1 MPAAEGGRAMAEATG
16 VPSDPSGSHG
26 VPGVPERAL
35 GIPAAAIAMV
45 GWAAS
50 GVIAKGLSELGPLA
64 VVFWRM
70 WLYTGLVMLFLWANG
85 TPLKWNSIKV
95 SAWGGISLA
104 FDIMLFFTALR
115 LTTVANATVV
125 ASLQPLL
132 MLYLAPKLFGEQPRG
147 RHWGMALI
155 AIGGI
160 AIVVFGSSGIPEWSI
175 AGDLLAALT
184 LFAWTGYFT
193 FSKLSTQK
201 ISSAQYTGG
210 SALVCSLVCSPFAI
224 ASGQAFDIPSLG
236 AWVWLV
242 ILAVGPGFAS
252 HMLMNW
258 SLACIPAWVGSTMTL
273 GDPGHEHADGLGV
286 PRRRGVAVAV
296 RRHDGGDV
304 LPGRRGGGPVSRRP
318 RIETRRE

>member
-1 MPAAEGGRAMAEATG
+1 MAETRGA
-16 VPSDPSGSHG
+16 PSDPYGGRGLPDAS
-26 VPGVPERAL
+26 ERAL
-35 GIPAAAIAMV
+35 GIPAAAVAMV

-70 WLYTGLVMLFLWANG
+70 WLYTAVVLLFLWANG
-85 TPLKWNSIKV
+85 TPLKWNSIKI
-95 SAWGGISLA
+95 SAWGGVSLA

-132 MLYLAPKLFGEQPRG
+132 MLFLAPRLFGEQPRG
-147 RHWGMALI
+147 RHWGMAGV

-160 AIVVFGSSGIPEWSI
+160 AVVVLGSSGIPEWSI
-175 AGDLLAALT
+175 AGDLLALLT
-184 LFAWTGYFT
+184 LFAWTGYFV

-210 SALVCSLVCSPFAI
+210 SALVCSLVCSPFALV
-224 ASGQAFDIPSLG
+224 SGQAFDIPSPG
-236 AWVWLV
+236 AWLWLV
-242 ILAVGPGFAS
+242 ILAIGPGFAS

-258 SLACIPAWVGSTMTL
+258 SLARIPAWVGSTMTL
-273 GDPGHEHADGLGV
+273 AIPVTSTLMAWAFLGDEVSLWQFVGMSVVMFSLAIVVVDQS
-286 PRRRGVAVAV
+286 RGARA
-296 RRHDGGDV
+296 
-304 LPGRRGGGPVSRRP
+304 
-318 RIETRRE
+318 